1 MYIESEKV
9 IYHGK
14 LRIPK
19 SVKNNENSNKSFSIY
34 DGHLIITEVE
44 NLSFTLNEFFTKN
57 AYYLNWFHLN
67 KATDII
73 RVIKAKPL
81 NSEIL

>member
-9 IYHGK
+9 IYYGK
-14 LRIPK
+14 LRIIK

-44 NLSFTLNEFFTKN
+44 NSSFTLNEFFTKN
-57 AYYLNWFHLN
+57 GYYLNWFHLN
-67 KATDII
+67 KATDVI